1 MIVNNK
7 TQETVVVVDNQTGE
21 VIDSTTSVHEMKINR
36 KVTRENFIMVYLED
50 LSGFLNIDNGTQIR
64 LLSLI
69 WKEVNYNNP
78 EVNEGNTIA
87 ILKDVKERWCSEL
100 NCAMRTVE
108 NSLAALVKKELLI
121 QVCKGKYKLNPKYFF
136 KGSSAD
142 RQKVLNLQATYE
154 FEPDKDFD
162 DNPNN

>member
-50 LSGFLNIDNGTQIR
+50 LSGFLNIDNGTQIK
-64 LLSLI
+64 LLSRI

-87 ILKDVKERWCSEL
+87 SLKDVKER
-100 NCAMRTVE
+100 
-108 NSLAALVKKELLI
+108 
-121 QVCKGKYKLNPKYFF
+121 
-136 KGSSAD
+136 
-142 RQKVLNLQATYE
+142 
-154 FEPDKDFD
+154 
-162 DNPNN
+162 